1 MMRSVFSTTAAICL
15 ALLTS
20 GCGRSPQVNFY
31 TLTPGATTQAPAPSP
46 ALPSPAFQGASS
58 AKILPVVAVGP
69 ITLPDVVDRPQL
81 VVQAGPNQVKIL
93 ETKRWAEPLKSGI
106 PRFMAR
112 EIGRQLASRRVFS
125 YLEMTGAA
133 ADYRVLVD
141 FSRFESTPGDAVTV
155 EADWSVRHLGK
166 TVKTGHSQVR
176 QQIQGDGYDAVVA
189 AYGAALSALSAE
201 VASGLQTLK
210 P

>member
-1 MMRSVFSTTAAICL
+1 MRSMLWTAVAICL
-15 ALLTS
+15 ALAS
-20 GCGRSPQVNFY
+20 VGCSRSPQINFY
-31 TLTPGATTQAPAPSP
+31 TLTPAAVAQSSAPQP
-46 ALPSPAFQGASS
+46 AVASSPAFQGASS
-58 AKILPVVAVGP
+58 ARALPVVAIGP
-69 ITLPDVVDRPQL
+69 ITLPEVVDRPQM
-81 VVQAGPNQVKIL
+81 VVQAGPNEVKIL

-141 FSRFESTPGDAVTV
+141 FSRFDSQPGEAVTV
-155 EADWSVRHLGK
+155 EADWTVRHQGK
-166 TVKTGHSQVR
+166 AARAGHSLVR
-176 QQIQGDGYDAVVA
+176 QKIQGEGYDALVA
-189 AYGAALSALSAE
+189 AYSAALSVLSAE
-201 VASGLQTLK
+201 VASGLQALT

>member
-1 MMRSVFSTTAAICL
+1 VLSTTALCL
-15 ALLTS
+15 ALIS
-20 GCGRSPQVNFY
+20 AGCARSPQVNFY
-31 TLTPGATTQAPAPSP
+31 TLTPGAAIEAPAPKTAVAP
-46 ALPSPAFQGASS
+46 PAFQGASS
-58 AKILPVVAVGP
+58 AKALPVVAVGP

-112 EIGRQLASRRVFS
+112 EIGKQLASRRVFS

-141 FSRFESTPGDAVTV
+141 FSRFESLPGDAVTV
-155 EADWSVRHLGK
+155 EADWTIRHLGK
-166 TVKTGHSQVR
+166 TAGTGHSVIR
-176 QQIQGDGYDAVVA
+176 QQIRGEGYDALVA
-189 AYGAALSALSAE
+189 AYSAALTELSAQ
-201 VASGLQTLK
+201 VAGGLQTVK